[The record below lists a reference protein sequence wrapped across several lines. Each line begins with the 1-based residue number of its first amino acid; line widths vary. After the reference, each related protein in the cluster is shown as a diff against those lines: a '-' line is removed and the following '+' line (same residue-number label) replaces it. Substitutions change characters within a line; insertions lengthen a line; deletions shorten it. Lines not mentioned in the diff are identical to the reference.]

1 MAPLHAPNFES
12 CRGLT
17 KHGKPCSVRW
27 GLDFQGYCKFHMP
40 DAVQCRGIA
49 RSTGYQCRIKWDLD
63 EFGYCNFH
71 RNITSRQ
78 CVAIAQNT
86 GLRCQKT
93 VGIDHD
99 GFCSTPKPLVAK
111 STLLCQGT
119 ILNTNRPCTNPA
131 KPRYAYCCSAHDP
144 FMNYYS
150 PNMFGD
156 SNVRSSMEGE
166 VVKYYRGRDLYH
178 GDRLDLATRGFVE
191 MDHIL
196 EKQCFSYTFHFIPS
210 RGYGEGV
217 DYLAELV
224 KEEVANELDN
234 LCFTRAATNRIK
246 GAAVWK
252 FLDDSLTGHVGYQG
266 NATFND
272 YLLAENRDNMRL
284 GRATTRKI
292 SGEMGTALKFCQRKL
307 AAEGETPI
315 IEALSDQLQRL
326 YVKMQLHTS
335 RSATSAARTKS
346 RPSNAKTVGANDAN
360 ANNKSDSSETEN
372 PTVANTA
379 HSEVDPK
386 VAVST
391 SIETDEKI
399 KVLNASAKPFVPN
412 AAQGSGSLRDKSNLS
427 RENADNTSRLAPTS
441 VKPKAA

>member
-1 MAPLHAPNFES
+1 
-12 CRGLT
+12 
-17 KHGKPCSVRW
+17 
-27 GLDFQGYCKFHMP
+27 
-40 DAVQCRGIA
+40 
-49 RSTGYQCRIKWDLD
+49 
-63 EFGYCNFH
+63 
-71 RNITSRQ
+71 
-78 CVAIAQNT
+78 
-86 GLRCQKT
+86 
-93 VGIDHD
+93 
-99 GFCSTPKPLVAK
+99 
-111 STLLCQGT
+111 
-119 ILNTNRPCTNPA
+119 
-131 KPRYAYCCSAHDP
+131 
-144 FMNYYS
+144 MNYYS

-292 SGEMGTALKFCQRKL
+292 SGEMGTALKFCQRKS